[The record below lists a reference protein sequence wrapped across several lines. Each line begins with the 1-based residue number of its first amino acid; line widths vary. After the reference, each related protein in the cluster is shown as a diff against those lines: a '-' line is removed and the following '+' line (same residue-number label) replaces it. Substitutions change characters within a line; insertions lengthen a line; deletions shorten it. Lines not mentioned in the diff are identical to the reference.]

1 MDFHNSV
8 VLITGGASGI
18 GEATTRYFVSL
29 GAYVVVADQDT
40 ERGQKLAEEYRGKI
54 DFYQADV
61 GSEDQ
66 VKSLFDFIRQK
77 HGVLDVLHNNAAYS
91 LSKTLWDT
99 TAEEWNKVM
108 YVNLRGYFL
117 CAKYALDLLKK
128 CRHGAIVC
136 TASELGVV
144 GCVESLAYNTS
155 KGGVLQFV
163 KSLALELAEFGIRVN
178 AVCPAGTVTPAFV
191 RDMSRTGDYDRE
203 CRELVA
209 EYPLGRLGMP
219 DDIAKA
225 VAFLA
230 SEDASFIT
238 GTHLMV
244 DGGFTAH

>member
-1 MDFHNSV
+1 MASNASV
-8 VLITGGASGI
+8 ATSGTKAAA
-18 GEATTRYFVSL
+18 GS
-29 GAYVVVADQDT
+29 
-40 ERGQKLAEEYRGKI
+40 KLALI
-54 DFYQADV
+54 AAP
-61 GSEDQ
+61 
-66 VKSLFDFIRQK
+66 LF
-77 HGVLDVLHNNAAYS
+77 
-91 LSKTLWDT
+91 
-99 TAEEWNKVM
+99 
-108 YVNLRGYFL
+108 
-117 CAKYALDLLKK
+117 
-128 CRHGAIVC
+128 
-136 TASELGVV
+136 
-144 GCVESLAYNTS
+144 
-155 KGGVLQFV
+155 
-163 KSLALELAEFGIRVN
+163 RVN

>member
-99 TAEEWNKVM
+99 TAEEWDKVM

-117 CAKYALDLLKK
+117 CAKYAPDLLKK
-128 CRHGAIVC
+128 AAMARLSVPQANW
-136 TASELGVV
+136 
-144 GCVESLAYNTS
+144 ESLTVW
-155 KGGVLQFV
+155 K
-163 KSLALELAEFGIRVN
+163 AL
-178 AVCPAGTVTPAFV
+178 PTTPLKAAF
-191 RDMSRTGDYDRE
+191 
-203 CRELVA
+203 CNL
-209 EYPLGRLGMP
+209 
-219 DDIAKA
+219 
-225 VAFLA
+225 
-230 SEDASFIT
+230 
-238 GTHLMV
+238 
-244 DGGFTAH
+244 

>member
-99 TAEEWNKVM
+99 TAEEWDKVM

-128 CRHGAIVC
+128 SRHGAIVC

-144 GCVESLAYNTS
+144 GCVESLDR
-155 KGGVLQFV
+155 
-163 KSLALELAEFGIRVN
+163 KSTRLN
-178 AVCPAGTVTPAFV
+178 SSHNNQ
-191 RDMSRTGDYDRE
+191 SR
-203 CRELVA
+203 
-209 EYPLGRLGMP
+209 MP
-219 DDIAKA
+219 SSA
-225 VAFLA
+225 
-230 SEDASFIT
+230 
-238 GTHLMV
+238 
-244 DGGFTAH
+244 

>member
-1 MDFHNSV
+1 M
-8 VLITGGASGI
+8 
-18 GEATTRYFVSL
+18 
-29 GAYVVVADQDT
+29 
-40 ERGQKLAEEYRGKI
+40 
-54 DFYQADV
+54 
-61 GSEDQ
+61 
-66 VKSLFDFIRQK
+66 
-77 HGVLDVLHNNAAYS
+77 
-91 LSKTLWDT
+91 
-99 TAEEWNKVM
+99 
-108 YVNLRGYFL
+108 
-117 CAKYALDLLKK
+117 
-128 CRHGAIVC
+128 
-136 TASELGVV
+136 
-144 GCVESLAYNTS
+144 ESLAYNTS

-203 CRELVA
+203 CSELVA